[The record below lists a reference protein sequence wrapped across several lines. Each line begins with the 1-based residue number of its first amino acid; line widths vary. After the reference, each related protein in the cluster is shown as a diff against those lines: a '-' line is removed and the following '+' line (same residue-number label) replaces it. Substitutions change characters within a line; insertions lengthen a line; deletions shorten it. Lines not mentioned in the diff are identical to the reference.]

1 MYVSDEKW
9 VVFQEAYEWLVLENF
24 KWFFRMTWRQVPSA
38 PFFTQGINTKF
49 DLIDEHVQK
58 MMEMFNLTIFDKKGF
73 LYILYDC
80 HLVVYPIDSNYIN

>member
-9 VVFQEAYEWLVLENF
+9 VVFQEAYAWLVLENF

-58 MMEMFNLTIFDKKGF
+58 MMEFNRATNSKVWKRRWALTWICCRTEVACF
-73 LYILYDC
+73 
-80 HLVVYPIDSNYIN
+80 P